1 MKHLILTLLSTIC
14 FVISTQAQ
22 IEVDGI
28 YYETCSDGVKVV
40 SGDYSGDITIP
51 LEIKY
56 YDGLDDKTYT
66 YKVAAIEDNAFSRNT
81 DITSI
86 KIDALIKKLD
96 VNDCKSLKTLEL
108 PNTVEEL
115 ICDHCPSLTSI
126 PFPANM
132 KELPSLDGCGSI
144 TSLTIP
150 TTITSLGNGFYGM
163 DNLESVTIEDSE
175 KDLEYLNVG
184 ESCLRS
190 ESLKTLYLGR
200 RLSKPISSNALETL
214 ELGKFITSL
223 SGVFENCPALVS
235 FKANGEITKIS
246 NRTFYNCSALTTV
259 NLPKSIKVI
268 GESAF
273 ENCSSLA
280 SIDFLENVDSI
291 GREAFS
297 GCSSLDGIVLA
308 SGLTSIG
315 ENTFWGCTSLRSI
328 SIPNTVTSLGK
339 GAFWNCKGL
348 TSIKLSDNIKVI
360 PASAFANCAQL
371 QNIELPDR
379 IERIEKHAF
388 ECNKAL
394 TSVVL
399 PGTLKYIGPA
409 AFLDDSKLKTVHF
422 EGQLYDW
429 VKITFDDF
437 DGTKE
442 DGGSYYPE
450 DTNPLS
456 YAKEFYLRN
465 NMPLQDISITEEMDS
480 ISPRAFAYY
489 RGTINSIVIT
499 TGVEHLR
506 IGEDAF
512 YGVKQVPSIT
522 IASSLKSIRGKL
534 PSALNVYYSGSMRD
548 YCNLKLY
555 SKSLGSKL
563 TINGQAITTL
573 LELPEGIK
581 VIPSFHFGGL
591 GFTAV
596 SIPNS
601 VTAIEDYAFSSCYN
615 LEEVEL
621 PQQTNSIGK
630 AAFEDCSKLK
640 NITKKSTRAQSGESI
655 SIGDDAFY
663 WCRELEYINIGSISR
678 VGSGAFEGTKWLDCQ
693 PNGILVLGSTLY
705 KYKGDDMPENTT
717 LKVVEGI
724 TYIADDAFYEQ
735 RNIVGLSLPSSLEY
749 IGNSA
754 FSGNSISKLSLPSS
768 LKYIGKYAFS
778 SNSITKVNIPASV
791 EEIGD
796 KAFSYNALSEL
807 VLEDSAL
814 PLKVPENGYLLFGNS
829 RSELKNLYLGRTLET
844 SLCVAFKDAPL
855 EKITIGKDVTSIP
868 CLFNDCYRLTQIT
881 CLGTEPPILKESYRY
896 DDYTYPTFD
905 DEVFERCTLYV
916 PEGSVDAYKKANVWK
931 NFQNIVGTTTSIL
944 QVQDGDC
951 IITKHYDLMGR
962 VISPTAKGIHIVHIF
977 DGKETKVVK
986 TIIK

>member
-1 MKHLILTLLSTIC
+1 MKYFILTLLAAIGVVTN
-14 FVISTQAQ
+14 TYA
-22 IEVDGI
+22 IELNYRLEDI
-28 YYETCSDGVKVV
+28 YS
-40 SGDYSGDITIP
+40 SGEYVGKEAIIMSGPYSGELYIP
-51 LEIKY
+51 KEIKITEEES
-56 YDGLDDKTYT
+56 GKPVTYT
-66 YKVAAIEDNAFSRNT
+66 YKVTAIEDNAFSGNA

-200 RLSKPISSNALETL
+200 RLNKPISSNALEAL

-235 FKANGEITKIS
+235 FKANGEITEIS
-246 NRTFYNCSALTTV
+246 DRTFNNCSALTTI

-268 GESAF
+268 GRSAF

-280 SIDFLENVDSI
+280 SIDFLENVNCI
-291 GREAFS
+291 GSEAFS

-315 ENTFWGCTSLRSI
+315 ENTFWGCISLRSI

-339 GAFWNCKGL
+339 GTFYGCKSL

-360 PASAFANCAQL
+360 PAFAFAGCTQL
-371 QNIELPDR
+371 TNIELPDG

-388 ECNKAL
+388 ESNKAL
-394 TSVVL
+394 TNIVL

-409 AFLDDSKLKTVHF
+409 AFADDSKLKTVHF

-442 DGGSYYPE
+442 DGGRYYPE

-465 NMPLQDISITEEMDS
+465 NMPLQDISFTEEMDS

-489 RGTINSIVIT
+489 RGIINSIVIT

-506 IGEDAF
+506 IGEAAF
-512 YGVKQVPSIT
+512 YGVKQVPSMT

-534 PSALNVYYSGSMRD
+534 PSALNVYYSGGMVD

-555 SKSLGSKL
+555 SNSLGSKL
-563 TINGQAITTL
+563 TINGQAITTK

-621 PQQTNSIGK
+621 PQQTIYIGK
-630 AAFEDCSKLK
+630 SAFKDCSKLK
-640 NITKKSTRAQSGESI
+640 S
-655 SIGDDAFY
+655 
-663 WCRELEYINIGSISR
+663 
-678 VGSGAFEGTKWLDCQ
+678 
-693 PNGILVLGSTLY
+693 
-705 KYKGDDMPENTT
+705 
-717 LKVVEGI
+717 
-724 TYIADDAFYEQ
+724 
-735 RNIVGLSLPSSLEY
+735 
-749 IGNSA
+749 
-754 FSGNSISKLSLPSS
+754 LSLPSS
-768 LKYIGKYAFS
+768 LKYIGRYAFS
-778 SNSITKVNIPASV
+778 GNSITKVNIPASL

-796 KAFSYNALSEL
+796 KAFSYNSLSEL

-814 PLKVPENGYLLFGNS
+814 PLKVPEDGYLLFGNF

-855 EKITIGKDVTSIP
+855 EKITIGKDVTNIP
-868 CLFNDCYRLTQIT
+868 CLFNDCYRLKQIT
-881 CLGTEPPILKESYRY
+881 CLATEPPVLKESYRY

-905 DEVFERCTLYV
+905 DEVFEKCTLYV

-931 NFQNIVGTTTSIL
+931 NFQNIVGTTTRISK
-944 QVQDGDC
+944 VQDGDF

-962 VISPTAKGIHIVHIF
+962 VISPTAKGIHLVHIF
-977 DGKETKVVK
+977 DGKETKVIK
-986 TIIK
+986 TIVN

>member
-22 IEVDGI
+22 IEVDGV

-200 RLSKPISSNALETL
+200 RLNKPISSNALEAL

-235 FKANGEITKIS
+235 FKANGEITEIS
-246 NRTFYNCSALTTV
+246 DRTFNNCSALTTI

-268 GESAF
+268 GRSAF

-280 SIDFLENVDSI
+280 SIDFLENVNCI
-291 GREAFS
+291 GSEAFS

-308 SGLTSIG
+308 SVLTSIG
-315 ENTFWGCTSLRSI
+315 ENTFWGCISLRSI

-339 GAFWNCKGL
+339 GTFYGCKSL

-360 PASAFANCAQL
+360 PASAFAGCTQL
-371 QNIELPDR
+371 TNIELPDG

-388 ECNKAL
+388 ESNKAL
-394 TSVVL
+394 TNIVL

-409 AFLDDSKLKTVHF
+409 AFADDSKLKTVHF

-442 DGGSYYPE
+442 DGGRYYPE

-465 NMPLQDISITEEMDS
+465 NMPLQDISFTEEMDS

-489 RGTINSIVIT
+489 RGIINSIVIT

-506 IGEDAF
+506 IGEAAF
-512 YGVKQVPSIT
+512 YGVKQVPSMT

-534 PSALNVYYSGSMRD
+534 PSALNVYYSGGMVD

-555 SKSLGSKL
+555 SNSLGSKL
-563 TINGQAITTL
+563 TINGQAITTK

-621 PQQTNSIGK
+621 PQQTIYIGK
-630 AAFEDCSKLK
+630 SAFKDCSKLK
-640 NITKKSTRAQSGESI
+640 S
-655 SIGDDAFY
+655 
-663 WCRELEYINIGSISR
+663 
-678 VGSGAFEGTKWLDCQ
+678 
-693 PNGILVLGSTLY
+693 
-705 KYKGDDMPENTT
+705 
-717 LKVVEGI
+717 
-724 TYIADDAFYEQ
+724 
-735 RNIVGLSLPSSLEY
+735 
-749 IGNSA
+749 
-754 FSGNSISKLSLPSS
+754 LSLPSS
-768 LKYIGKYAFS
+768 LKYIGRYAFS
-778 SNSITKVNIPASV
+778 GNSITKVNIPASL

-796 KAFSYNALSEL
+796 KAFSYNSLSEL

-814 PLKVPENGYLLFGNS
+814 PLKVPEDGYLLFGNF

-855 EKITIGKDVTSIP
+855 EKITIGKDVTNIP
-868 CLFNDCYRLTQIT
+868 CLFNDCYRLKQIT
-881 CLGTEPPILKESYRY
+881 CLATEPPVLKESYRY

-905 DEVFERCTLYV
+905 DEVFEKCTLYV

-931 NFQNIVGTTTSIL
+931 NFQNIVGTTTRISK
-944 QVQDGDC
+944 VQDGDF

-962 VISPTAKGIHIVHIF
+962 VISPTAKGIHLVHIF
-977 DGKETKVVK
+977 DGKETKVIK
-986 TIIK
+986 TIVN

>member
-22 IEVDGI
+22 IEVDGV

-200 RLSKPISSNALETL
+200 RLNKPISSNALEAL

-235 FKANGEITKIS
+235 FKANGEITEIS
-246 NRTFYNCSALTTV
+246 DRTFNNCSALTTI

-268 GESAF
+268 GRSAF

-280 SIDFLENVDSI
+280 SIDFLENVNCI
-291 GREAFS
+291 GSEAFS

-315 ENTFWGCTSLRSI
+315 ENTFWGCISLRSI

-339 GAFWNCKGL
+339 GTFYGCKSL

-360 PASAFANCAQL
+360 PASAFAGCTQL
-371 QNIELPDR
+371 TNIELPDG

-388 ECNKAL
+388 ESNKAL
-394 TSVVL
+394 TNIVL

-409 AFLDDSKLKTVHF
+409 AFADDSKLKTVHF

-442 DGGSYYPE
+442 DGGRYYPE

-465 NMPLQDISITEEMDS
+465 NMPLQDISFTEEMDS

-489 RGTINSIVIT
+489 RGIINSIVIT

-506 IGEDAF
+506 IGEAAF
-512 YGVKQVPSIT
+512 YGVKQVPSMT

-534 PSALNVYYSGSMRD
+534 PSALNVYYSGGMVD

-555 SKSLGSKL
+555 SNSLGSKL
-563 TINGQAITTL
+563 TINGQAITTK

-621 PQQTNSIGK
+621 PQQTIYIGK
-630 AAFEDCSKLK
+630 SAFKDCSKLK
-640 NITKKSTRAQSGESI
+640 S
-655 SIGDDAFY
+655 
-663 WCRELEYINIGSISR
+663 
-678 VGSGAFEGTKWLDCQ
+678 
-693 PNGILVLGSTLY
+693 
-705 KYKGDDMPENTT
+705 
-717 LKVVEGI
+717 
-724 TYIADDAFYEQ
+724 
-735 RNIVGLSLPSSLEY
+735 
-749 IGNSA
+749 
-754 FSGNSISKLSLPSS
+754 LSLPSS
-768 LKYIGKYAFS
+768 LKYIGRYAFS
-778 SNSITKVNIPASV
+778 GNSITKVNIPASL

-796 KAFSYNALSEL
+796 KAFSYNSLSEL

-814 PLKVPENGYLLFGNS
+814 PLKVPEDGYLLFGNS

-855 EKITIGKDVTSIP
+855 EKITIGKDVTNIP
-868 CLFNDCYRLTQIT
+868 CLFNDCYRLKQIT
-881 CLGTEPPILKESYRY
+881 CLATEPPVLKESYRY

-905 DEVFERCTLYV
+905 DEVFEKCTLYV

-931 NFQNIVGTTTSIL
+931 NFQNIVGTTTRISK
-944 QVQDGDC
+944 VQDGDF

-962 VISPTAKGIHIVHIF
+962 VISPTAKGIHLVHIF
-977 DGKETKVVK
+977 DGKETKVIK
-986 TIIK
+986 TIVN

>member
-1 MKHLILTLLSTIC
+1 MKYFILTLLAAIGVVTN
-14 FVISTQAQ
+14 TYA
-22 IEVDGI
+22 IELNYRLEDI
-28 YYETCSDGVKVV
+28 YS
-40 SGDYSGDITIP
+40 SGEYVGKEAIIMSGPYSGELYIP
-51 LEIKY
+51 KEIKITEEES
-56 YDGLDDKTYT
+56 GKPVTYT
-66 YKVAAIEDNAFSRNT
+66 YKVTAIEDNAFSGNA

-200 RLSKPISSNALETL
+200 RLNKPISSNALEAL

-235 FKANGEITKIS
+235 FKANGEITEIS
-246 NRTFYNCSALTTV
+246 DRTFNNCSALTTI

-268 GESAF
+268 GRSAF

-280 SIDFLENVDSI
+280 SIDFLENVNCI
-291 GREAFS
+291 GSEAFS

-315 ENTFWGCTSLRSI
+315 ENTFWGCISLRSI

-339 GAFWNCKGL
+339 GTFYGCKSL

-360 PASAFANCAQL
+360 PAFAFAGCTQL
-371 QNIELPDR
+371 TNIELPDG

-388 ECNKAL
+388 ESNKAL
-394 TSVVL
+394 TNIVL

-409 AFLDDSKLKTVHF
+409 AFADDSKLKTVHF

-442 DGGSYYPE
+442 DGGRYYPE

-465 NMPLQDISITEEMDS
+465 NMPLQDISFTEEMDS

-489 RGTINSIVIT
+489 RGIINSIVIT

-506 IGEDAF
+506 IGENAF
-512 YGVKQVPSIT
+512 YGVKQVPSMT

-534 PSALNVYYSGSMRD
+534 PSALNVYYSGGMVD

-555 SKSLGSKL
+555 SNSLGSKL
-563 TINGQAITTL
+563 TINGQAITTK

-621 PQQTNSIGK
+621 PQ
-630 AAFEDCSKLK
+630 
-640 NITKKSTRAQSGESI
+640 
-655 SIGDDAFY
+655 
-663 WCRELEYINIGSISR
+663 
-678 VGSGAFEGTKWLDCQ
+678 
-693 PNGILVLGSTLY
+693 
-705 KYKGDDMPENTT
+705 
-717 LKVVEGI
+717 
-724 TYIADDAFYEQ
+724 
-735 RNIVGLSLPSSLEY
+735 
-749 IGNSA
+749 
-754 FSGNSISKLSLPSS
+754 S
-768 LKYIGKYAFS
+768 LKYIGRYAFS
-778 SNSITKVNIPASV
+778 GNSITKVNIPASL

-796 KAFSYNALSEL
+796 KAFSYNSLSEL

-814 PLKVPENGYLLFGNS
+814 PLKVPEDGYLLFGNS

-855 EKITIGKDVTSIP
+855 EKITIGKDVTNIP
-868 CLFNDCYRLTQIT
+868 CLFNDCYRLKQIT
-881 CLGTEPPILKESYRY
+881 CLATEPPVLKESYRY

-905 DEVFERCTLYV
+905 DEVFEKCTLYV

-931 NFQNIVGTTTSIL
+931 NFQNIVGTTTRISK
-944 QVQDGDC
+944 VQDGDF

-962 VISPTAKGIHIVHIF
+962 VISPTAKGIHLVHIF
-977 DGKETKVVK
+977 DGKETKVIK
-986 TIIK
+986 TIVN

>member
-22 IEVDGI
+22 IEVDGV

-200 RLSKPISSNALETL
+200 RLNKPISSNALEAL

-223 SGVFENCPALVS
+223 SGVFKNCPALVS
-235 FKANGEITKIS
+235 FKANGEITEIS
-246 NRTFYNCSALTTV
+246 DRTFNNCSALTTI

-268 GESAF
+268 GRSAF

-280 SIDFLENVDSI
+280 SIDFLENVNCI
-291 GREAFS
+291 GSEAFS

-315 ENTFWGCTSLRSI
+315 ENTFWGCISLRSI

-339 GAFWNCKGL
+339 GTFYGCKSL

-360 PASAFANCAQL
+360 PASAFAGCTQL
-371 QNIELPDR
+371 TNIELPDG

-388 ECNKAL
+388 ESNKAL
-394 TSVVL
+394 TNIVL

-409 AFLDDSKLKTVHF
+409 AFADDSKLKTVHF

-442 DGGSYYPE
+442 DGGRYYPE

-465 NMPLQDISITEEMDS
+465 NMPLQDISFTEEMDS

-489 RGTINSIVIT
+489 RGIINSIVIT

-506 IGEDAF
+506 IGEAAF
-512 YGVKQVPSIT
+512 YGVKQVPSMT

-534 PSALNVYYSGSMRD
+534 PSALNVYYSGGMVD

-555 SKSLGSKL
+555 SNSLGSKL
-563 TINGQAITTL
+563 TINGQAITTK

-621 PQQTNSIGK
+621 PQQTIYIGK
-630 AAFEDCSKLK
+630 SAFKDCSKLK
-640 NITKKSTRAQSGESI
+640 S
-655 SIGDDAFY
+655 
-663 WCRELEYINIGSISR
+663 
-678 VGSGAFEGTKWLDCQ
+678 
-693 PNGILVLGSTLY
+693 
-705 KYKGDDMPENTT
+705 
-717 LKVVEGI
+717 
-724 TYIADDAFYEQ
+724 
-735 RNIVGLSLPSSLEY
+735 
-749 IGNSA
+749 
-754 FSGNSISKLSLPSS
+754 LSLPSS
-768 LKYIGKYAFS
+768 LKYIGRYAFS
-778 SNSITKVNIPASV
+778 GNSITKVNIPASL

-796 KAFSYNALSEL
+796 KAFSYNSLSEL

-814 PLKVPENGYLLFGNS
+814 PLKVPEDGYLLFGNF

-855 EKITIGKDVTSIP
+855 EKITIGKDVTNIP
-868 CLFNDCYRLTQIT
+868 CLFNDCYRLKQIT
-881 CLGTEPPILKESYRY
+881 CLATEPPVLKESYRY

-905 DEVFERCTLYV
+905 DEVFEKCTLYV

-931 NFQNIVGTTTSIL
+931 NFQNIVGTTTRISK
-944 QVQDGDC
+944 VQDGDF

-962 VISPTAKGIHIVHIF
+962 VISPTAKGIHLVHIF
-977 DGKETKVVK
+977 DGNETKVIK
-986 TIIK
+986 TIVN

>member
-22 IEVDGI
+22 IEVDGV

-200 RLSKPISSNALETL
+200 RLNKPISSNALEAL

-235 FKANGEITKIS
+235 FKANGEITEIS
-246 NRTFYNCSALTTV
+246 DRTFNNCSALTTI

-268 GESAF
+268 GRSAF

-280 SIDFLENVDSI
+280 SIDFLENVNCI
-291 GREAFS
+291 GSEAFS

-315 ENTFWGCTSLRSI
+315 ENTFWGCISLRSI

-339 GAFWNCKGL
+339 GTFYGCKSL

-360 PASAFANCAQL
+360 PASAFAGCTQL
-371 QNIELPDR
+371 TNIELPDG

-388 ECNKAL
+388 ESNKAL
-394 TSVVL
+394 TNIVL

-409 AFLDDSKLKTVHF
+409 AFADDSKLKTVHF

-437 DGTKE
+437 DGPKE
-442 DGGSYYPE
+442 DGGRYYPE

-465 NMPLQDISITEEMDS
+465 NMPLQDISFTEEMDS

-489 RGTINSIVIT
+489 RGIINSIVIT

-506 IGEDAF
+506 IGEAAF
-512 YGVKQVPSIT
+512 YGVKQVPSMT

-534 PSALNVYYSGSMRD
+534 PSALNVYYSGGMVD

-555 SKSLGSKL
+555 SNSLGSKL
-563 TINGQAITTL
+563 TINGQAITTK

-621 PQQTNSIGK
+621 PQQTIYIGK
-630 AAFEDCSKLK
+630 SAFKDCSKLK
-640 NITKKSTRAQSGESI
+640 S
-655 SIGDDAFY
+655 
-663 WCRELEYINIGSISR
+663 
-678 VGSGAFEGTKWLDCQ
+678 
-693 PNGILVLGSTLY
+693 
-705 KYKGDDMPENTT
+705 
-717 LKVVEGI
+717 
-724 TYIADDAFYEQ
+724 
-735 RNIVGLSLPSSLEY
+735 
-749 IGNSA
+749 
-754 FSGNSISKLSLPSS
+754 LSLPSS
-768 LKYIGKYAFS
+768 LKYIGRYAFS
-778 SNSITKVNIPASV
+778 GNSITKVNIPASL

-796 KAFSYNALSEL
+796 KAFSYNSLSEL

-814 PLKVPENGYLLFGNS
+814 PLKVPEDGYLLFGNF

-855 EKITIGKDVTSIP
+855 EKITIGKDVTNIP
-868 CLFNDCYRLTQIT
+868 CLFNDCYRLKQIT
-881 CLGTEPPILKESYRY
+881 CLATEPPVLKESYRY

-905 DEVFERCTLYV
+905 DEVFEKCTLYV

-931 NFQNIVGTTTSIL
+931 NFQNIVGTTTRISK
-944 QVQDGDC
+944 VQDGDF

-962 VISPTAKGIHIVHIF
+962 VISPTAKGIHLVHIF
-977 DGKETKVVK
+977 DGKETKVIK
-986 TIIK
+986 TIVN